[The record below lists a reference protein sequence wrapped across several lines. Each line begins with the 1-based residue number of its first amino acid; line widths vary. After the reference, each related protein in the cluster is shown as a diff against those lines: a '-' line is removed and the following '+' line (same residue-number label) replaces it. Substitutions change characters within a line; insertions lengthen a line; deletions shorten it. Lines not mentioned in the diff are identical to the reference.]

1 MTKHEALNYL
11 GISDFSEASD
21 ALEEA
26 LFSLRQQII
35 SKGNLPQLLLVRK
48 KKLKQLEQ
56 VALVLEIKKYT
67 NTKNILINSLDLI
80 NLINCFNLFQKNK
93 AQILQQISFDLNF
106 ENLENC
112 IDNLMLNLKMYAS
125 VWPEFTS
132 DKEEE
137 EILLSKELDS
147 MEMLIILKELQTKN
161 VLNFSDL
168 KLEILPTSL
177 VLEIK
182 RLNLLKKQFEV

>member
-137 EILLSKELDS
+137 VLLSKELDS

>member
-11 GISDFSEASD
+11 CISDFSEASD

-56 VALVLEIKKYT
+56 VALVLEIKKDT

-93 AQILQQISFDLNF
+93 AQILQQISYDLNF

-132 DKEEE
+132 EKEEE
-137 EILLSKELDS
+137 VLLSKELDS

>member
-56 VALVLEIKKYT
+56 VALALEIKKHT
-67 NTKNILINSLDLI
+67 NTKNLLINSLDII

-93 AQILQQISFDLNF
+93 AQILQQISYDLNF

-112 IDNLMLNLKMYAS
+112 IDNLMLNLNMYAS

-168 KLEILPTSL
+168 KLEILPKSL

>member
-137 EILLSKELDS
+137 VLLSKELDS

-161 VLNFSDL
+161 VFNFSDL

>member
-56 VALVLEIKKYT
+56 AALVLEIKKDT
-67 NTKNILINSLDLI
+67 KIKNILINSLDSI

-93 AQILQQISFDLNF
+93 AHILQQISYDLNF

-125 VWPEFTS
+125 VWPELTCE
-132 DKEEE
+132 KEEV
-137 EILLSKELDS
+137 LLSKELDS

-168 KLEILPTSL
+168 KLEILPKSL

>member
-56 VALVLEIKKYT
+56 VALALEIKKHT
-67 NTKNILINSLDLI
+67 NTKNLLINSLDLI

-137 EILLSKELDS
+137 VLLSKELDS

>member
-21 ALEEA
+21 ALEES

-56 VALVLEIKKYT
+56 VALVLEIKKHT

-132 DKEEE
+132 EKEEE
-137 EILLSKELDS
+137 VLLSKELDS
-147 MEMLIILKELQTKN
+147 MEILIILKELQTKN

-168 KLEILPTSL
+168 KLEVLPKSL

>member
-56 VALVLEIKKYT
+56 VALALEIKKHT
-67 NTKNILINSLDLI
+67 NTKNLLINSLDII

-93 AQILQQISFDLNF
+93 AQILQQISYDLNF

-132 DKEEE
+132 EKEEE
-137 EILLSKELDS
+137 VLLSKELDS

-168 KLEILPTSL
+168 KLEILPKSL

>member
-132 DKEEE
+132 EKEEE
-137 EILLSKELDS
+137 VLLSKELDS

-168 KLEILPTSL
+168 KLEILPKSL